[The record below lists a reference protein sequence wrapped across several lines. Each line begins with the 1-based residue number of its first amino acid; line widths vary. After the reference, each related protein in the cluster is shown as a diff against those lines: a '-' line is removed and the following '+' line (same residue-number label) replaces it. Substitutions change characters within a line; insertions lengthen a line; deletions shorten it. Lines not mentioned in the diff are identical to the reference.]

1 MYLKASVCD
10 FCMYIW
16 NFGITVN
23 GLGENIITV
32 VSANSIGLELTE
44 PQLNTLKFLNHLQQ

>member
-1 MYLKASVCD
+1 
-10 FCMYIW
+10 MYIW

-23 GLGENIITV
+23 GLGENIITM

-44 PQLNTLKFLNHLQQ
+44 PQL